1 MPTNSFQCIGILWI
15 LEQFKTPVD
24 FVPPLKVSIKIM
36 KFTFDLFS
44 SQTQKESEKRT
55 NGLLF
60 SLEQGG
66 NLLNQKGII
75 KIRTKAN
82 KLILELKKNKCKQS
96 IYEVHI
102 VFNIWFYK
110 ELANKLMNVLFH
122 ERTSSETTDEKN
134 DG

>member
-24 FVPPLKVSIKIM
+24 FVPPLKVSIKMM

-60 SLEQGG
+60 SLE
-66 NLLNQKGII
+66 
-75 KIRTKAN
+75 
-82 KLILELKKNKCKQS
+82 
-96 IYEVHI
+96 
-102 VFNIWFYK
+102 
-110 ELANKLMNVLFH
+110 
-122 ERTSSETTDEKN
+122 
-134 DG
+134 

>member
-60 SLEQGG
+60 SLE
-66 NLLNQKGII
+66 
-75 KIRTKAN
+75 
-82 KLILELKKNKCKQS
+82 
-96 IYEVHI
+96 
-102 VFNIWFYK
+102 
-110 ELANKLMNVLFH
+110 
-122 ERTSSETTDEKN
+122 
-134 DG
+134 

>member
-36 KFTFDLFS
+36 KFKFDLFS

-60 SLEQGG
+60 SLE
-66 NLLNQKGII
+66 
-75 KIRTKAN
+75 
-82 KLILELKKNKCKQS
+82 
-96 IYEVHI
+96 
-102 VFNIWFYK
+102 
-110 ELANKLMNVLFH
+110 
-122 ERTSSETTDEKN
+122 
-134 DG
+134 